1 MTIRGEDMMRI
12 GVIGGG
18 VVGLHDAMLLASR
31 GHQVT
36 IIDVDDSRIDCINEL
51 DRISCPWI
59 PEGLEKYRS
68 RIKATRDYNELIDVR
83 LVFIDVNTPLKIFG
97 YKLVA
102 LLEDGVKSLES
113 YIDMQPLRSAISRLV
128 EVVTEPILL
137 VVRTTLCFKCFR
149 REIVGALEVRGLTL
163 GSDIYAVYMPERLSP
178 GDPLNYEDI
187 QRIVG
192 YADARSAE
200 AARRVLHE
208 LGVEARYATV
218 ESVELSK
225 LYENTFR
232 LVNIAFAQESFMRT
246 ADIADFIEVVELAS
260 TKPYGFMKFYPGPYA
275 GGHCLVKDAVMYWIA
290 TGSELVRRALIINE
304 NMPHWYASRIC
315 RFLQNRGIR
324 KLLIHGCGY
333 KPGVPLLS
341 MPQLN
346 PILRLADEMRSL
358 CPDVE
363 VRFYDENIVE
373 CRHFDSLDEGTKWA
387 ELVLHWDYSSLAGLI
402 TSSFF

>member
-1 MTIRGEDMMRI
+1 VKV

-36 IIDVDDSRIDCINEL
+36 IVDIDDGRIDCINEL
-51 DRISCPWI
+51 NRISCPWI
-59 PEGLEKYRS
+59 PGGLEKYHS
-68 RIKATRDYNELIDVR
+68 RIKATKDYNELSDAR
-83 LVFIDVNTPLKIFG
+83 LVFISVNTPLKVFG

-102 LLEDGVKSLES
+102 LLEEGVKNLES
-113 YIDMQPLRSAISRLV
+113 YVEMQPLRSAIGRLA
-128 EVVTEPILL
+128 EVITEPILL
-137 VVRTTLCFKCFR
+137 VVRTTLCHKCFR
-149 REIVGALEVRGLTL
+149 KEVVSALEVRGLTL

-178 GDPLNYEDI
+178 GDPLNYEGI
-187 QRIVG
+187 QRVVG

-200 AARRVLHE
+200 ASRRVLHE
-208 LGVEARYATV
+208 LGVVARYATV

-232 LVNIAFAQESFMRT
+232 LVNIAFAQESFMRI
-246 ADIADFIEVVELAS
+246 ADTADFIEVVELAS

-304 NMPHWYASRIC
+304 SMPHWYAGRIC
-315 RFLQNRGIR
+315 RFLQNKGIR

-341 MPQLN
+341 APQLN

-363 VRFYDENIVE
+363 VRFYDENIGE
-373 CRHFDSLDEGTKWA
+373 CRHFDSLDEGAKWA
-387 ELVLHWDYSSLAGLI
+387 ELVLHWDYDSLAGLI
-402 TSSFF
+402 TSNVF